1 MKKIILLLILATAFT
16 FSPAQKANVKKAMD
30 KALNEDKPDFAA
42 AREAIQLALKDST
55 TKNNAET
62 WYVAGLIGNKES
74 EIQFKKAILNLP
86 YDTLKKGKSMMESYD
101 YLIQAIKYDNLPD
114 AKGKVKPKFANKIK
128 PILKDYYST
137 RENLIGYGAF
147 AYGKENYDEA
157 YRVFKAYLEIPKLPI
172 MNNEIKMDSVY
183 NMISFYTALSAS
195 AVKKHKEAIQIL
207 TEMKDKN
214 YQLSAVYQN
223 LAVEYLSLKD
233 SATYLKTLKEGI
245 DKFPKQS
252 WFLQNL
258 INFYIH
264 SNKIPDAIAYL
275 NTAIQMEPKN
285 GQYYFVK
292 GQLELTT
299 ENFDEA
305 NLAFS
310 KAIELDPNNADYYA
324 EAGRS
329 YYNKAIKLSLELN
342 KIKDINQFKL
352 ENAKVEEV
360 FKQAIPFYKK
370 AIELK
375 PKEVD
380 YMTPLKQLYYR
391 LQMDADYEAINKQI
405 KALQ

>member
-1 MKKIILLLILATAFT
+1 
-16 FSPAQKANVKKAMD
+16 
-30 KALNEDKPDFAA
+30 
-42 AREAIQLALKDST
+42 
-55 TKNNAET
+55 
-62 WYVAGLIGNKES
+62 
-74 EIQFKKAILNLP
+74 
-86 YDTLKKGKSMMESYD
+86 
-101 YLIQAIKYDNLPD
+101 
-114 AKGKVKPKFANKIK
+114 
-128 PILKDYYST
+128 
-137 RENLIGYGAF
+137 
-147 AYGKENYDEA
+147 
-157 YRVFKAYLEIPKLPI
+157 
-172 MNNEIKMDSVY
+172 
-183 NMISFYTALSAS
+183 
-195 AVKKHKEAIQIL
+195 
-207 TEMKDKN
+207 
-214 YQLSAVYQN
+214 
-223 LAVEYLSLKD
+223 
-233 SATYLKTLKEGI
+233 
-245 DKFPKQS
+245 
-252 WFLQNL
+252 
-258 INFYIH
+258 
-264 SNKIPDAIAYL
+264 
-275 NTAIQMEPKN
+275 
-285 GQYYFVK
+285 VK